1 MKAIKILTT
10 VALAGA
16 MVFTSC
22 NVNDDIIDNNEAQA
36 VKFTS
41 GINALPTTKAAI
53 DGTGNSV
60 WELNDPIGIYM
71 VNHGTTIVAESADN
85 VKYTAAA
92 AGASTSFTASGTAIY
107 YPVNETAKVD
117 FIAYHPHNAAV
128 ANYVYPVNVATQ
140 TSQTAIDLMYATADK
155 SGAGYNKTDAATAV
169 NFAFSHQLAKL
180 ILNVEKGA
188 GVTGNLTSVTITG
201 MNTTASFDLK
211 GTAGLT
217 TPGNQGP
224 ITPFTA
230 TAGSKY
236 EAILLP
242 VAALGAA
249 HTVEF
254 TVGTETYIWNMSNDI
269 TSLAA
274 GSIYTYDITLTK
286 YAVGVSGSITKW
298 TVGDTGTGTAE

>member
-1 MKAIKILTT
+1 MKKVILFSIAA
-10 VALAGA
+10 AL
-16 MVFTSC
+16 VTFTSC
-22 NVNDDIIDNNEAQA
+22 DNDEQPENNPLE

-53 DGTGNSV
+53 DGAGNSV
-60 WELNDPIGIYM
+60 WETGDPVGIYM
-71 VNHGTTIVAESADN
+71 VKNGTTTVAEGADN
-85 VKYTAAA
+85 AKYTAKT

-107 YPVNETAKVD
+107 YPVDETATVD
-117 FIAYHPHNAAV
+117 FIAYHPHNTAV
-128 ANYVYPVNVATQ
+128 TNYVYPVNVATQ
-140 TSQTAIDLMYATADK
+140 TSQTAIDLMYAPRMNNG
-155 SGAGYNKTDAATAV
+155 GAGYSKADAAAPV
-169 NFAFSHQLAKL
+169 NFAFGHQLAKL

-188 GVTGNLTSVTITG
+188 GVTGNLTSVSITG

-217 TPGNQGP
+217 TPGNQAN

-230 TAGSKY
+230 TEGSKY

-254 TVGTETYIWNMSNDI
+254 TVGTETYVWNMSGDI
-269 TSLAA
+269 ASLAA

-298 TVGDTGTGTAE
+298 TVGETGTGTAE